1 MAKAPKVPVHLRP
14 ETQKW
19 FRSVLSDFDL
29 DPHHVH
35 LLTLAAEALDQAHGA
50 REMLDAN
57 GQTFTDR
64 FGQPKARP
72 EVDILQNSRIAFAR
86 LLREL
91 ALDGVTSPDAPRA
104 PRTADYGAR
113 R

>member
-1 MAKAPKVPVHLRP
+1 MAKSPKTPPHLRQ

-29 DPHHVH
+29 EGHHVR
-35 LLTLAAEALDQAHGA
+35 LLTLAAEAWDQAQSA
-50 REMLDAN
+50 REVLDRD
-57 GQTFTDR
+57 GQTYTDR

-72 EVDILQNSRIAFAR
+72 EVDILQNARIAFAR

-91 ALDGVTSPDAPRA
+91 ALDGVDAPETPRP
-104 PRTADYGAR
+104 PRTADYGNR

>member
-1 MAKAPKVPVHLRP
+1 MTKSPKIPPHLRT

-19 FRSVLSDFDL
+19 YRSVLSDFDL
-29 DPHHVH
+29 DGHHIR
-35 LLTLAAEALDQAHGA
+35 LLTLAAEAFDQATGA
-50 REMLDAN
+50 REVLDAD

-72 EVDILQNSRIAFAR
+72 EVDILQNARIAYAR
-86 LLREL
+86 LVREL
-91 ALDGVTSPDAPRA
+91 ALDGVDAPEAPRS